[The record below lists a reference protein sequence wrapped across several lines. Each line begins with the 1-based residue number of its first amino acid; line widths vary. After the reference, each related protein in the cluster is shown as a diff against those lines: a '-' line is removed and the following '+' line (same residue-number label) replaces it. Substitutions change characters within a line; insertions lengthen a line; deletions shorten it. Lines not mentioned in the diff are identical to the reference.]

1 MWRLILAAKNF
12 LSNPISFN
20 AYQLVLLSTVCCI
33 YRHFIWKKLCSFFD
47 SPSSF
52 EMRFQLSSLRST
64 LNVSAALRQVVSR
77 TPWYAKRKSY
87 KVLFWREITPLAVPI
102 FLENTC
108 VLLMGVLST
117 FLVSWLGKEAMAG
130 VGLADSFNMVIM
142 AFFAAIDLG
151 TTVVVAFS
159 LGKRDRRR
167 ARAAARQSLVIMT
180 IFAVVLA
187 AIIHYFGEQII
198 NVVAGEATPE
208 VKALALTYLE
218 LTVLSYPAAAIA
230 LIGSGAL
237 RGAGNTKIPLLINGG
252 MNILNII
259 ISSILIYG
267 IFSWQG
273 LGFAGAGLG
282 LTISRYIGAVAII
295 WVLMIGFN
303 PALRIPL
310 KSYFKPLNFAIIWE
324 VMGIG
329 IPASIESVLFNGGKL
344 LTQMFVS
351 GMGTSVIAGNFIA
364 FSIAALINLP
374 GNALGSAST
383 IITGRRLGN
392 GQIAQAEIQLRHV
405 FWLSTIGLTAIAWLS
420 APFAGL
426 MASFYTRDQDVKEVI
441 VVLIWLNA
449 AFMPIWA
456 ASWVLPSGFKGA
468 RDVRFAMWVSMLGM
482 WGCRVV
488 AGYTLGIVLDWGVVG
503 VWMGMFFDWA
513 VRAALFYWRMITGRW
528 LWKYPRPE
536 REKSIK
542 QPVASE

>member
-1 MWRLILAAKNF
+1 M
-12 LSNPISFN
+12 
-20 AYQLVLLSTVCCI
+20 
-33 YRHFIWKKLCSFFD
+33 
-47 SPSSF
+47 
-52 EMRFQLSSLRST
+52 
-64 LNVSAALRQVVSR
+64 NVTAALRQAVVR
-77 TPWYAKRKSY
+77 TSWYKKRNSY
-87 KVLFWREITPLAVPI
+87 RVLFWREITPLAVPI

-130 VGLADSFNMVIM
+130 VGLADSFNMVVM

-180 IFAVVLA
+180 LFAAVLA
-187 AIIHYFGEQII
+187 AVIHYFGAQII
-198 NVVAGEATPE
+198 DVVAGEATPE

-237 RGAGNTKIPLLINGG
+237 RGAGNTKIPLMINGG

-259 ISSILIYG
+259 ISSALIYG
-267 IFSWQG
+267 VFSWPG

-282 LTISRYIGAVAII
+282 LTISRYIGAIAII

-303 PALRIPL
+303 PALRITL

-329 IPASIESVLFNGGKL
+329 VPASIESVLFNSGKL
-344 LTQMFVS
+344 LTQIFVA
-351 GMGTSVIAGNFIA
+351 GMGTNVIAGNFIA
-364 FSIAALINLP
+364 FSVAALINLP

-383 IITGRRLGN
+383 IITGRRLGK
-392 GQIAQAEIQLRHV
+392 GQIGQAERQLRHV
-405 FWLSTIGLTAIAWLS
+405 FWLSTIGLTCIAWLS

-426 MASFYTRDQDVKEVI
+426 LASFYTPEPDVQEV
-441 VVLIWLNA
+441 VKTLLWLNA

-456 ASWVLPSGFKGA
+456 ASWVLPAGQKGA
-468 RDVRFAMWVSMLGM
+468 RDARFAMWVSMLGM

-488 AGYTLGIVLDWGVVG
+488 AGYTLGVVLGMGVVG
-503 VWMGMFFDWA
+503 VWLGMFLDWA
-513 VRAALFYWRMITGRW
+513 VRGVLFYWRMISGRW
-528 LWKYPRPE
+528 LWKYPRAKRPNA
-536 REKSIK
+536 
-542 QPVASE
+542 Q